1 MTRISPRPPAAPE
14 PAAVLAKALLR
25 AGAQLGLNQRALA
38 GIIGASPATFSRI
51 ANGSRALEAG
61 SKHWELAAM
70 LVRVYRAL
78 SAITGGNVEAMR
90 AWLHAHNRAIGA
102 APGERLQTVQGL
114 VHVLAYLDAARGRN

>member
-1 MTRISPRPPAAPE
+1 MTQTVQPTATPE

-25 AGAQLGLNQRALA
+25 AGRQLGLNQRALA
-38 GIIGASPATFSRI
+38 GVIGASPATFSRI
-51 ANGSRALEAG
+51 ANGTRPLDAG

-78 SAITGGNVEAMR
+78 AAITGGDVEAMR
-90 AWLHAHNRAIGA
+90 AWLHTHNRAIGA
-102 APGERLQTVQGL
+102 VPGARLQTVEGL

>member
-1 MTRISPRPPAAPE
+1 MKRSADRIPAAPE

-25 AGAQLGLNQRALA
+25 AGQQLGLKQRALA
-38 GIIGASPATFSRI
+38 GVIGASPATFSRI
-51 ANGSRALEAG
+51 ANGNRVLEAG

-78 SAITGGNVEAMR
+78 AAITGGNVEAMR
-90 AWLHAHNRAIGA
+90 AWLHTHNRALGA
-102 APGERLQTVQGL
+102 VPAQRLQTVEGL

>member
-1 MTRISPRPPAAPE
+1 MTPSAQTTAVPE

-25 AGAQLGLNQRALA
+25 AGRQLGLNQRALA
-38 GIIGASPATFSRI
+38 GVIGASPATFSRI
-51 ANGSRALEAG
+51 ANGNRALEAG

-78 SAITGGNVEAMR
+78 AAITGGDVESMR
-90 AWLHAHNRAIGA
+90 AWLYTHNRALGA
-102 APGERLQTVQGL
+102 VPGERLQTVEGL